1 MADFHLQQCWGVM
14 QDLSFSER
22 EHMKLTYYSN
32 LQNLR

>member
-14 QDLSFSER
+14 QDLSFSDR